1 MINFTSHNLVDTQNL
16 AKILARVIQPG
27 SLILLSGPLGSG
39 KTAFTQAFG
48 RQLGI
53 DRAIKSPTYTIAKEY
68 ELNQLADRM
77 VHIDAYRLEEGGAD
91 TVDFD
96 LFFDQQTI
104 SLVEWPQYIMDYL
117 PKNYIKIAFELVEQN
132 QRQIE
137 ITLSPKADNNHQIIF
152 QKFEDHIERI
162 D

>member
-1 MINFTSHNLVDTQNL
+1 MINFTSHNLEDTKSL
-16 AKILARVIQPG
+16 AKILAKVIQPG

-48 RQLGI
+48 RSLGI
-53 DRAIKSPTYTIAKEY
+53 DRAIKSPTYTIVKEY
-68 ELNQLADRM
+68 ELQQVAERV

-96 LFFDQQTI
+96 LFFDRQSI
-104 SLVEWPQYIMDYL
+104 CLVEWPQFITDYL
-117 PKNYIKIAFELVEQN
+117 PKSHIEIAFKLLDQN

-137 ITLSPKADNNHQIIF
+137 ISLSPQADNKHQIIF
-152 QKFEDHIERI
+152 QKFRDHIERG